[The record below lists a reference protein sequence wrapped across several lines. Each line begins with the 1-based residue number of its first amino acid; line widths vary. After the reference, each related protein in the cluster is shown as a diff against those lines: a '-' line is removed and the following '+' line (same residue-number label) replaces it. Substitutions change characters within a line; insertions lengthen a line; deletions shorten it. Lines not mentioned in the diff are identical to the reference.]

1 MVAWLVRAPSADVR
15 TDGTK
20 GLSKKILKRLWDG
33 LTLSSGRVV
42 YSREDGL
49 GHSAWL
55 FVRPG

>member
-1 MVAWLVRAPSADVR
+1 VVVWLVRATSADVR
-15 TDGTK
+15 TDETK
-20 GLSKKILKRLWDG
+20 GLSELILKRLWDG

>member
-1 MVAWLVRAPSADVR
+1 VVAWLVRAPSADVR

-20 GLSKKILKRLWDG
+20 ELSEQILKRLWDG
-33 LTLSSGRVV
+33 LTLRSRRVV